1 MDTTVLRATPSTR
14 DEQERQLLDL
24 QKASQ
29 AGELDQV
36 GLDAVEY
43 LVSQLPEGYALD
55 EENRVVR
62 LDPSPTGSL
71 PYSCHDLRRGLRP
84 CTDPG
89 LQID

>member
-1 MDTTVLRATPSTR
+1 MDTTLLRATPSTR

-24 QKASQ
+24 QQASQ

-36 GLDAVEY
+36 GLDAIEY

-62 LDPSPTGSL
+62 LDPSL
-71 PYSCHDLRRGLRP
+71 PDHFHIPAMIFGVASDHVRIPVYR
-84 CTDPG
+84 
-89 LQID
+89 